1 MGVEINKYTDI
12 RGVLATE
19 AIPEGR
25 MVLITTH
32 TEDLDFG
39 SLTDL
44 VGIKLPDDLT
54 EAAVAYYVALF
65 AVDNRQTPMYDPYP
79 ALGQGTQR
87 GGWSV
92 DENVPFTAAV
102 HLTPPGNKKFGTIIA
117 NTPALAFG
125 QGEFTVYSGGFVD
138 NASLVPGAYVEALNT
153 ADDGAAEAGKLNY
166 RADATGAIGTVIS
179 YDSVAKELTFRTF
192 NP

>member
-1 MGVEINKYTDI
+1 MGVEINKYSDI
-12 RGVLATE
+12 RPVLATE

-32 TEDLDFG
+32 SETVDFG
-39 SLTDL
+39 SWADL
-44 VGIKLPDDLT
+44 VGIKLPDNAT
-54 EAAVAYYVALF
+54 EAAVAYYVAAF
-65 AVDNRQTPMYDPYP
+65 AVDNRQIPIFEPYP

-87 GGWSV
+87 RGWSA

-102 HLTPPGNKKFGTIIA
+102 HLTPPGNKKFGTIPA

-125 QGEFTVYSGGFVD
+125 QGEFTVYSGGFVL
-138 NASLVPGAYVEALNT
+138 NASLAPGAYVEALNT

-179 YDSVAKELTFRTF
+179 YDSAAKELVFRTF